1 MHSINSVSG
10 QSRTNQTINEM
21 KKSSQLLIVS
31 IMLFSFSMGMK
42 AQEQTSKFIFQG
54 VERLNSKAGFHYVYD
69 NQNKLKASVYYDA
82 QGKSPHVDSLYYDEK
97 GRINRIDQYMIL
109 SGEIPEKLPLDTRL
123 QYTYDEKGKLHERFL
138 YYGYALDN
146 PAGKKEFIYD
156 TNGNNTII
164 RTYLLSIGTTVDMKY
179 IYNEKNQLIKS
190 GYPSDSDP
198 EKIVSNIKTYEY
210 DENGNRIKENSF
222 SEEPNSKLNGYVQYN
237 YDGMELIDMLITD
250 VDEKTGKEKLY
261 LSMQFEYDKQHLGKD
276 AYYPSYPFVLDGPM
290 FHNSIVEDAL
300 ANGNLRTSMI
310 VLNPDA
316 EEGKNKT
323 TFAYL
328 YNNNPTSIEKVDVAT
343 ELKAYKNGSVL
354 TIEGNQISKIVVYGI
369 GGKVVAR
376 VDSQADR
383 IDIPAETFGHGV
395 FIVVAQGVKGQKLS
409 AKVVL

>member
-1 MHSINSVSG
+1 MDYNNTKKTTFKWQWDILRSSKYLKILILILTLFLASCRTMSSKEIQAISCKCNDTITQEDKRLPIPPTEIVKNDSIESYTTGYGNPYVKYIHYLK
-10 QSRTNQTINEM
+10 TNLQKMI
-21 KKSSQLLIVS
+21 
-31 IMLFSFSMGMK
+31 
-42 AQEQTSKFIFQG
+42 
-54 VERLNSKAGFHYVYD
+54 
-69 NQNKLKASVYYDA
+69 YYDA

-123 QYTYDEKGKLHERFL
+123 RYTYDEKGRLHERFL

-237 YDGMELIDMLITD
+237 YDGMELMDMLITD
-250 VDEKTGKEKLY
+250 VDEKNGQRKHIA
-261 LSMQFEYDKQHLGKD
+261 EYIEQ
-276 AYYPSYPFVLDGPM
+276 ASVISYR
-290 FHNSIVEDAL
+290 
-300 ANGNLRTSMI
+300 RT
-310 VLNPDA
+310 
-316 EEGKNKT
+316 T
-323 TFAYL
+323 
-328 YNNNPTSIEKVDVAT
+328 VAIR
-343 ELKAYKNGSVL
+343 L
-354 TIEGNQISKIVVYGI
+354 
-369 GGKVVAR
+369 VAH
-376 VDSQADR
+376 
-383 IDIPAETFGHGV
+383 P
-395 FIVVAQGVKGQKLS
+395 
-409 AKVVL
+409 

>member
-1 MHSINSVSG
+1 
-10 QSRTNQTINEM
+10 M
-21 KKSSQLLIVS
+21 KKLSSLLIVP
-31 IMLFSFSMGMK
+31 IMLFLVSQGIK
-42 AQEQTSKFIFQG
+42 AQGQTSKFIFQG
-54 VERLNSKAGFHYVYD
+54 VERLNSKAGFRYVYD
-69 NQNKLKASVYYDA
+69 NQNKLKASVYYNA
-82 QGKSPHVDSLYYDEK
+82 QGGVPHVDSIYYDEN
-97 GRINRIDQYMIL
+97 GRINRVDQYMIL
-109 SGEIPEKLPLDTRL
+109 SGEIPEKLPLDTRF
-123 QYTYDEKGKLHERFL
+123 QYTYDDKGRIHERITF
-138 YYGYALDN
+138 YGYN
-146 PAGKKEFIYD
+146 INKPANKKEFIYD
-156 TNGNNTII
+156 ANGNNTII
-164 RTYLLSIGTTVDMKY
+164 RTHLFTTGSVVDMKY

-198 EKIVSNIKTYEY
+198 DKIVSNIKTYEY
-210 DENGNRIKENSF
+210 DANGNRIRENSF
-222 SEEPNSKLNGYVQYN
+222 TGEPNSKLNGYVQYN
-237 YDGMELIDMLITD
+237 YKGMELTDMVLMD
-250 VDEKTGKEKLY
+250 VDDETGKEKLY

-310 VLNPDA
+310 VLNPSA

-328 YNNNPTSIEKVDVAT
+328 YNNTTSIEKVDVAT

-354 TIEGNQISKIVVYGI
+354 SIEGNQISKIAVYGI

-383 IDIPAETFGHGV
+383 IDIPAETLGHGV
-395 FIVVAQGVKGQKLS
+395 FIVVAQGAKGQKLS

>member
-1 MHSINSVSG
+1 
-10 QSRTNQTINEM
+10 
-21 KKSSQLLIVS
+21 
-31 IMLFSFSMGMK
+31 MLFLVSQGIK
-42 AQEQTSKFIFQG
+42 AQGQTSKFIFQG
-54 VERLNSKAGFHYVYD
+54 VERLNSKAGFRYVYD
-69 NQNKLKASVYYDA
+69 NQNKLKASVYYNA
-82 QGKSPHVDSLYYDEK
+82 QGGVPHVDSLSYDEK
-97 GRINRIDQYMIL
+97 GRINRVDQYMIL
-109 SGEIPEKLPLDTRL
+109 SGEIPEKLPLDTRF
-123 QYTYDEKGKLHERFL
+123 QYTYDDKGRIHERITF
-138 YYGYALDN
+138 YGYN
-146 PAGKKEFIYD
+146 INKPANKKEFIYD
-156 TNGNNTII
+156 ANGNNTII
-164 RTYLLSIGTTVDMKY
+164 RTHLFTTGSVVDMKY

-198 EKIVSNIKTYEY
+198 DKIVSNIKTYEY
-210 DENGNRIKENSF
+210 DANGNRIRENSF
-222 SEEPNSKLNGYVQYN
+222 TGEPNSKLNGYVQYN
-237 YDGMELIDMLITD
+237 YKGMELTDMVLMD
-250 VDEKTGKEKLY
+250 VDDETGKEKLY

-300 ANGNLRTSMI
+300 TNGNLRTSMI
-310 VLNPDA
+310 VLNPSA

-343 ELKAYKNGSVL
+343 ELKAYKNRSVL

-383 IDIPAETFGHGV
+383 IDIPAETLGHGV
-395 FIVVAQGVKGQKLS
+395 FIVVAQGAKGQKLS

>member
-1 MHSINSVSG
+1 
-10 QSRTNQTINEM
+10 
-21 KKSSQLLIVS
+21 
-31 IMLFSFSMGMK
+31 MLFLVSQGIK
-42 AQEQTSKFIFQG
+42 AQGQTSKFIFQG
-54 VERLNSKAGFHYVYD
+54 VERLNSKAGFRYVYD
-69 NQNKLKASVYYDA
+69 NQNKLKASVYYN
-82 QGKSPHVDSLYYDEK
+82 GVPHVDSLSYDEK
-97 GRINRIDQYMIL
+97 GRINRVDQYMIL

-123 QYTYDEKGKLHERFL
+123 QYTYDDKDRIHERITF
-138 YYGYALDN
+138 YGYN
-146 PAGKKEFIYD
+146 INKPANKKEFIYD
-156 TNGNNTII
+156 ANGNNTII
-164 RTYLLSIGTTVDMKY
+164 RTHLFTTGSVVDMKY

-198 EKIVSNIKTYEY
+198 DKIVSNIKTYEY
-210 DENGNRIKENSF
+210 DANGNRIRENSF
-222 SEEPNSKLNGYVQYN
+222 TGEPNSKLNGYVQYN
-237 YDGMELIDMLITD
+237 YKGMELTDMVLMD
-250 VDEKTGKEKLY
+250 VDDETGKEKLY

-300 ANGNLRTSMI
+300 TNGNLRTSMI
-310 VLNPDA
+310 VLNPSA

-328 YNNNPTSIEKVDVAT
+328 YNNATSIEKVDVAT

-354 TIEGNQISKIVVYGI
+354 TIEGNQISKIAVYGI

-383 IDIPAETFGHGV
+383 IDIPAETLGHGV
-395 FIVVAQGVKGQKLS
+395 FIVVAQGAKGQKLS

>member
-1 MHSINSVSG
+1 
-10 QSRTNQTINEM
+10 
-21 KKSSQLLIVS
+21 
-31 IMLFSFSMGMK
+31 MLFLVSQGIK
-42 AQEQTSKFIFQG
+42 VQGQTSKFIFQG
-54 VERLNSKAGFHYVYD
+54 VERLNSKAGFRYVYD
-69 NQNKLKASVYYDA
+69 NQNKLKASVYYNA
-82 QGKSPHVDSLYYDEK
+82 QGGVPHVDSLSYDEK
-97 GRINRIDQYMIL
+97 GRINRVDQYMIL

-123 QYTYDEKGKLHERFL
+123 QYTYDDKDRIHERITF
-138 YYGYALDN
+138 YGYN
-146 PAGKKEFIYD
+146 IEKPANKKEFIYD
-156 TNGNNTII
+156 ANGNNTII
-164 RTYLLSIGTTVDMKY
+164 RTHLFTTGTVVDMKY

-198 EKIVSNIKTYEY
+198 DKIVSNIKTYEY
-210 DENGNRIKENSF
+210 DANGNRIRENSF
-222 SEEPNSKLNGYVQYN
+222 TGEPNSKLNGYVQYN
-237 YDGMELIDMLITD
+237 YKGMELTDMVLMD
-250 VDEKTGKEKLY
+250 VDDETGKEKLY

-328 YNNNPTSIEKVDVAT
+328 YNNTTSIEKVDVAT

-354 TIEGNQISKIVVYGI
+354 TIEGNQISKIVVYDI

-383 IDIPAETFGHGV
+383 IDIPADTLGHGV
-395 FIVVAQGVKGQKLS
+395 FIVVAQGAKGQKLS

>member
-1 MHSINSVSG
+1 MHSINSVNG

-21 KKSSQLLIVS
+21 KKSSQLLIVP
-31 IMLFSFSMGMK
+31 IMLFSFSQGMK

-54 VERLNSKAGFHYVYD
+54 VEKLNSKAGFRYVYD

-237 YDGMELIDMLITD
+237 YDGMELMDMLITD

-276 AYYPSYPFVLDGPM
+276 AYYPSYPFTLDGPM

-300 ANGNLRTSMI
+300 ANARLRTKMI
-310 VLNPDA
+310 VVDPDL
-316 EEGKNKT
+316 EEGNNKM

-328 YNNNPTSIEKVDVAT
+328 YNDPTSVEKVEDAG

-354 TIEGNQISKIVVYGI
+354 TIEGSQISKTAVYSTD
-369 GGKVVAR
+369 GKVVAR
-376 VDSQADR
+376 VDAQADR
-383 IDIPAETFGHGV
+383 IDIPAEALGNGV
-395 FIVVAQGVKGQKLS
+395 FIVVAQGAKGQKMS

>member
-1 MHSINSVSG
+1 
-10 QSRTNQTINEM
+10 
-21 KKSSQLLIVS
+21 
-31 IMLFSFSMGMK
+31 
-42 AQEQTSKFIFQG
+42 
-54 VERLNSKAGFHYVYD
+54 LNSKAGFRYVYD

-123 QYTYDEKGKLHERFL
+123 RYTYDEKGRLHERFL

-237 YDGMELIDMLITD
+237 YDGMELMDMLITD
-250 VDEKTGKEKLY
+250 VDEKNGQRKHIA
-261 LSMQFEYDKQHLGKD
+261 EYIEQ
-276 AYYPSYPFVLDGPM
+276 ASVISYR
-290 FHNSIVEDAL
+290 
-300 ANGNLRTSMI
+300 RT
-310 VLNPDA
+310 
-316 EEGKNKT
+316 T
-323 TFAYL
+323 
-328 YNNNPTSIEKVDVAT
+328 VAIR
-343 ELKAYKNGSVL
+343 L
-354 TIEGNQISKIVVYGI
+354 
-369 GGKVVAR
+369 VAH
-376 VDSQADR
+376 
-383 IDIPAETFGHGV
+383 P
-395 FIVVAQGVKGQKLS
+395 
-409 AKVVL
+409 